1 MKAVCYVKVRFA
13 DAHRGAQD
21 VDNALDSFLGEG
33 RYSVTDLTAQD
44 ARTLSAAPEILEAL
58 EATLAGLEAWVE
70 IADDDDKR
78 DSDNEAIAMARA
90 AIAKAKG
97 TT

>member
-1 MKAVCYVKVRFA
+1 MSTAHTPGPWGYWA
-13 DAHRGAQD
+13 DGYGDYHIGPLAGGMVAGVFSRNGD
-21 VDNALDSFLGEG
+21 
-33 RYSVTDLTAQD
+33 D
-44 ARTLSAAPEILEAL
+44 ARLITAAPDMLAAL

-78 DSDNEAIAMARA
+78 DSDNEAIAMARV

>member
-1 MKAVCYVKVRFA
+1 MSFPIYKTYEEAKAAELVR
-13 DAHRGAQD
+13 D
-21 VDNALDSFLGEG
+21 
-33 RYSVTDLTAQD
+33 
-44 ARTLSAAPEILEAL
+44 AAPELLEAL

-78 DSDNEAIAMARA
+78 DEDNEAIAMAYA

-97 TT
+97 GAL